1 MFKVIQYVKN
11 HTLCMVL
18 DHSILKT
25 IKRQGVVTMSSI
37 KDEIKNIKNSAKQIG
52 EVSKDTGKEVGKAYA
67 EMGKETAKKFKDL
80 YGKDK

>member
-1 MFKVIQYVKN
+1 
-11 HTLCMVL
+11 
-18 DHSILKT
+18 
-25 IKRQGVVTMSSI
+25 MSSI
-37 KDEIKNIKNSAKQIG
+37 NDEIKNIKNSAKQIG